1 VPFPGDPR
9 LRRARPRHGF
19 VSPGYV
25 ENLPVREQV
34 PVDWEKMR
42 ERYIPGTIMN
52 VLLPQIF
59 GPKAVMASMMGFPN
73 LFGIKQP
80 YDFIRRK

>member
-1 VPFPGDPR
+1 MPYGRPPI
-9 LRRARPRHGF
+9 RRRTPRHGF
-19 VSPGYV
+19 TSPGYV

-52 VLLPQIF
+52 VILPQIF
-59 GPKAVMASMMGFPN
+59 GTTAVMASMMGIPN